1 MTFRNHRLAYWLEYV
16 RHLSSLESPVIIVQN
31 MCDQPTDGARYSP
44 VEDKALSDFRF
55 HKELHFSA
63 LNNRGFPTLADAL
76 QQAIL
81 WQWEMFGRAKI
92 GKGRLAVKRKLEA
105 LRDEDASLPAGE
117 RKYRTLTQEFF
128 EQLCT
133 ETGGVSNPA
142 LLLDYL
148 HHVGMVFY
156 QKGLFDDRIVL
167 DQEWALQAVYAV
179 FQREKCYRQLREA
192 HGRFTRSLLDALVW
206 SEYSVDE
213 QKLFLSMM
221 QSCGVCFVHR
231 PEDPKR
237 RDRDRVHRPRF
248 AAWPRR
254 RGDGYRS
261 NVEGRSTARGTGRRA
276 PLPAPRC
283 IAWDHQPD
291 WEGSGYQ
298 RPVLE
303 IRCVFVRRDHPQP
316 PRIEQ
321 RSTEAPTTWSGQIL
335 VSTRGG
341 QAMELLERLKEWIGE
356 ELTRSGCQDAKLIEP
371 TADKPRSARSKKGG
385 RKRVELEPENAVPAL
400 ALTFSAPPS
409 DSITYCVS
417 YAWNDESKAVVDRL
431 CEQSKE
437 RGITILRDT
446 AGLRLGESITRFMQ
460 RLAKGHRVFVI
471 LSDKYLK
478 SPNCMYELMEVWRT
492 CEIEEGEVFRRAHAG
507 LPDVGCRDDEPHRA
521 TAMRKYWKDQFRE
534 LDAAVREDPSLYG
547 KADSERYRLMQEFAH
562 HVGDILA
569 LIADTLM
576 PRTSMS

>member
-1 MTFRNHRLAYWLEYV
+1 
-16 RHLSSLESPVIIVQN
+16 
-31 MCDQPTDGARYSP
+31 
-44 VEDKALSDFRF
+44 
-55 HKELHFSA
+55 
-63 LNNRGFPTLADAL
+63 
-76 QQAIL
+76 
-81 WQWEMFGRAKI
+81 MFGRAKI

-148 HHVGMVFY
+148 HHVGIVFY

-237 RDRDRVHRPRF
+237 AIETEYIAPDLLPGRDDVAMDIEAMWRD
-248 AAWPRR
+248 
-254 RGDGYRS
+254 
-261 NVEGRSTARGTGRRA
+261 E
-276 PLPAPRC
+276 APRGELVVELPFLHPGVLRGIISRIGREAGISALYWKYGVC
-283 IAWDHQPD
+283 LY
-291 WEGSGYQ
+291 EGTTHS
-298 RPVLE
+298 RA
-303 IRCVFVRRDHPQP
+303 
-316 PRIEQ
+316 RIEQ

-385 RKRVELEPENAVPAL
+385 RTARRGASSRKTPY
-400 ALTFSAPPS
+400 PP
-409 DSITYCVS
+409 
-417 YAWNDESKAVVDRL
+417 
-431 CEQSKE
+431 
-437 RGITILRDT
+437 
-446 AGLRLGESITRFMQ
+446 
-460 RLAKGHRVFVI
+460 
-471 LSDKYLK
+471 
-478 SPNCMYELMEVWRT
+478 WR
-492 CEIEEGEVFRRAHAG
+492 
-507 LPDVGCRDDEPHRA
+507 
-521 TAMRKYWKDQFRE
+521 
-534 LDAAVREDPSLYG
+534 
-547 KADSERYRLMQEFAH
+547 
-562 HVGDILA
+562 
-569 LIADTLM
+569 
-576 PRTSMS
+576 